1 MDFSSAA
8 MTGFCFDGVWWGCRK
23 PQIVERLGEKNRIE
37 SSDKRKR
44 RMEVKAKT
52 SSGSGKRQIEKC

>member
-1 MDFSSAA
+1 
-8 MTGFCFDGVWWGCRK
+8 MTGFCFDGVWWRGCRK

-44 RMEVKAKT
+44 RMEVKAKAG
-52 SSGSGKRQIEKC
+52 SGSGKRQIEKC